1 MTDATPG
8 TGEPEAAPHDE
19 PKIKLAAPTGTT
31 LPGSNRPKARRLS
44 KNLGIVAFLIVIVLV
59 GAILLGVGERQR
71 MARTQTE
78 RGSAIAET
86 RAAPATA
93 AASQVTQGIGNGSFA
108 KGSGAVDNASHVD
121 GAAGGGSSGTP
132 TTRTASGLVVP
143 AGGPSATTTVPGG
156 ANALPPPTPEERAL
170 EQAYRDELDAMKAG
184 TAAGTKLPAAG
195 LGSASP
201 GAGSG
206 AAGLPPELLAAVGA
220 LTANRPTGAPGTA
233 GLASMSEDDMA
244 TQNGWAR
251 KREFGNP
258 ARGASSTG
266 RAPQAAASPYLIRA
280 GWTIPAILEQD
291 LNSDLPGEIRALV
304 TQNVYDTAT
313 GEYLLIPQGTRL
325 IGTYDSAVGY
335 GQGALQAIWTRLV
348 FPDASILDLGAGR
361 AQDASGRAGLR
372 FRTNYHT
379 GRLLGAG
386 LLTSFFSAGYEIAQ
400 GNQRG
405 SILDGTSASDRAAR
419 GVAEEISR
427 LGSEITR
434 RNLNVAPTIE
444 IPAGF
449 RLQVFVAEDLEFR
462 DLYRLP

>member
-1 MTDATPG
+1 MTDTPPGAGAT
-8 TGEPEAAPHDE
+8 EAASPDQ
-19 PKIKLAAPTGTT
+19 PDIVLAAPTGTT

-44 KNLGIVAFLIVIVLV
+44 KNLGIAAFVIVGVLV
-59 GAILLGVGERQR
+59 AAILLGVGQRQR
-71 MARTQTE
+71 MARAQAE

-93 AASQVTQGIGNGSFA
+93 AASQITQGLGNGSFA
-108 KGSGAVDNASHVD
+108 KGPGGVVDAPKIEGALDD
-121 GAAGGGSSGTP
+121 RSSGTA

-143 AGGPSATTTVPGG
+143 AGSPSAATAAAGG

-170 EQAYRDELDAMKAG
+170 EQAYRDELEAMKAG
-184 TAAGTKLPAAG
+184 TAAGTKLPAAA

-201 GAGSG
+201 GVGNG
-206 AAGLPPELLAAVGA
+206 ATGLPPELLAAVGA
-220 LTANRPTGAPGTA
+220 LTANRPPGAPGATA
-233 GLASMSEDDMA
+233 LASASDDDMA
-244 TQNGWAR
+244 IQNGWAR
-251 KREFGNP
+251 KRELGNS
-258 ARGASSTG
+258 ARSTPSVG
-266 RAPQAAASPYLIRA
+266 RTPQAPASPYVIRA

-348 FPDASILDLGAGR
+348 FPDASVLDLGGDR

-379 GRLLGAG
+379 GRLVGAA
-386 LLTSFFSAGYEIAQ
+386 LLTSLFSAGYEIAQ

-405 SILDGTSASDRAAR
+405 TILDGTSASDRAAR
-419 GVAEEISR
+419 GAAEEISR

-434 RNLNVAPTIE
+434 RNLNIAPTIE

-449 RLQVFVAEDLEFR
+449 RLQVFVADDLRFGSPYSIR
-462 DLYRLP
+462 

>member
-1 MTDATPG
+1 MTDATPSAG
-8 TGEPEAAPHDE
+8 DSEAGPPAEPA
-19 PKIKLAAPTGTT
+19 IKLAAPTGTT

-44 KNLGIVAFLIVIVLV
+44 KNLGIAAFAIVIVLV
-59 GAILLGVGERQR
+59 GAILLGVGERKR
-71 MARTQTE
+71 MARTQAE
-78 RGSAIAET
+78 RGSAVAET

-93 AASQVTQGIGNGSFA
+93 AASQVTQGLGNGSFA
-108 KGSGAVDNASHVD
+108 KRSGGVDNAPNAEAPPGD
-121 GAAGGGSSGTP
+121 GSPGTP

-195 LGSASP
+195 LGSAST
-201 GAGSG
+201 GAGGG
-206 AAGLPPELLAAVGA
+206 APGLPPDLLAAVGA
-220 LTANRPTGAPGTA
+220 LTANRPSGAPGTA

-251 KREFGNP
+251 KREFANP
-258 ARGASSTG
+258 ARSGSSTG
-266 RAPQAAASPYLIRA
+266 RAPQPAASPYLIRA

-379 GRLLGAG
+379 GRLLGAA
-386 LLTSFFSAGYEIAQ
+386 LLTSLFTAGYEIAQ

-405 SILDGTSASDRAAR
+405 TILDGTSAADRAAR
-419 GVAEEISR
+419 GAAEEISR

-434 RNLNVAPTIE
+434 RNLNIAPTIE

-449 RLQVFVAEDLEFR
+449 RLQVFIADDLAFGGPYDGR
-462 DLYRLP
+462 